1 MITLTL
7 ASLVVSSHL
16 LTFEAPTQTEPPT
29 EVGIS
34 EPGASPESITSTK
47 DGTVYFG
54 STAKGT
60 IYRALPKQT
69 QAEPWI
75 KASEAGLTNVLGV
88 LADEKRKTLWVCSNV
103 ASGRNAAAGGQ
114 TALRSFDLKTGAPKG
129 TYPTPGGGLFNDIAV
144 AKDGT
149 VYISDMSDSRIL
161 CLHPKA
167 TALAVWINDPQ
178 LRGIDGLTFLADGAL
193 YFNNYFNGKFSRVRV
208 QPDGSPGPIVDLETS
223 VKFTRPDGLRTS
235 GAKTLL
241 QIEGSGRLTEI
252 TIDGDKA
259 IAKVLGEGFTQ
270 ASALTQTGKEIL
282 VLIQRTKAVRV
293 AYPKS

>member
-1 MITLTL
+1 MISLTL
-7 ASLVVSSHL
+7 ASLVLSFHL
-16 LTFEAPTQTEPPT
+16 STFDAPTQAETLA

-60 IYRALPKQT
+60 IYRALPKQA

-88 LADEKRKTLWVCSNV
+88 LADEKSRTLWVCSNV
-103 ASGRNAAAGGQ
+103 SSGRNSPAVGQ
-114 TALRSFDLKTGAPKG
+114 TALRSFDLKTGAAKG
-129 TYPTPGGGLFNDIAV
+129 TYPTPGGGLFNDMAI

-149 VYISDMSDSRIL
+149 VYVSDMSDSRIL
-161 CLHPKA
+161 RLKPKA
-167 TALAVWINDPQ
+167 TALDVWVSDPQ

-208 QPDGSPGPIVDLETS
+208 QRDGTAGPIVDLETS

-235 GAKTLL
+235 GAKNML

-259 IAKVLGEGFTQ
+259 TAKVLGEGFTQ
-270 ASALTQTGKEIL
+270 ASALTQHGKEIL

-293 AYPKS
+293 DYPKS

>member
-7 ASLVVSSHL
+7 ATLVFSSHRP
-16 LTFEAPTQTEPPT
+16 TFEAPTQAEPLA
-29 EVGIS
+29 EVTIS

-103 ASGRNAAAGGQ
+103 SSGRNAAAGGQ

-129 TYPTPGGGLFNDIAV
+129 TYPTPGGGLFNDIAIS
-144 AKDGT
+144 KDGT
-149 VYISDMSDSRIL
+149 VYVSDMSDSRIL

-223 VKFTRPDGLRTS
+223 VKFTRPDGLRAS
-235 GAKTLL
+235 GAKTML

-270 ASALTQTGKEIL
+270 ASALTQHGKDIL

-293 AYPKS
+293 DYPKS

>member
-1 MITLTL
+1 MITLTITTL
-7 ASLVVSSHL
+7 AISSHL
-16 LTFEAPTQTEPPT
+16 PKVAPTIQTEPPT

-60 IYRALPKQT
+60 IYRALPKQG

-75 KASEAGLTNVLGV
+75 KATEVGLTNVLGV
-88 LADEKRKTLWVCSNV
+88 LADEKQKTLWVCSNV
-103 ASGRNAAAGGQ
+103 TSGRNSPAVGQ
-114 TALRSFDLKTGAPKG
+114 TALRSFDLKTGAAKG
-129 TYPTPGGGLFNDIAV
+129 TYPTPGSGLFNDIAV

-149 VYISDMSDSRIL
+149 VYISDMSDSRIFRL
-161 CLHPKA
+161 KPKA
-167 TALAVWINDPQ
+167 TALDVWVSDPQ

-208 QPDGSPGPIVDLETS
+208 QRDGTAGPIVDLETS

-235 GAKTLL
+235 GAKTML

-252 TIDGDKA
+252 TVDGDKA
-259 IAKVLGEGFTQ
+259 TAKVLGEGFTQ
-270 ASALTQTGKEIL
+270 ASALTQHGKEIL

>member
-1 MITLTL
+1 MITLTI
-7 ASLVVSSHL
+7 ASLVLSSPVPNFVSS
-16 LTFEAPTQTEPPT
+16 TQAEPPT
-29 EVGIS
+29 EVTIS

-60 IYRALPKQT
+60 IYRALPYQA

-75 KASEAGLTNVLGV
+75 KASEVGLTNVLGV

-103 ASGRNAAAGGQ
+103 SSGRNSPAVGQ
-114 TALRSFDLKTGAPKG
+114 TALQSFDLKTGAPKG

-144 AKDGT
+144 SKDGT
-149 VYISDMSDSRIL
+149 VYVSDMSDSRIL
-161 CLHPKA
+161 RLKPKA
-167 TALAVWINDPQ
+167 TALDVWVNDPQ

-193 YFNNYFNGKFSRVRV
+193 YFNNYFNGKFSRIQLQR
-208 QPDGSPGPIVDLETS
+208 DGTAGPIVDLETS
-223 VKFTRPDGLRTS
+223 VKFTRPDALRTS
-235 GAKTLL
+235 GAKTML

-259 IAKVLGEGFTQ
+259 TAKVLAEGFTQ
-270 ASALTQTGKEIL
+270 ASGLTQHGKEIL
-282 VLIQRTKAVRV
+282 VLVQRTKAVRT

>member
-1 MITLTL
+1 MITLTI
-7 ASLVVSSHL
+7 ASLVLSLPVPNVALS
-16 LTFEAPTQTEPPT
+16 AQTEPPND
-29 EVGIS
+29 VAIS
-34 EPGASPESITSTK
+34 ETGASPESITSTQ

-75 KASEAGLTNVLGV
+75 KASEVGLTNVLGV

-103 ASGRNAAAGGQ
+103 SSGRNAAAGGQ
-114 TALRSFDLKTGAPKG
+114 TALRSFDLKTGSPKG

-149 VYISDMSDSRIL
+149 VYVSDMSDSRIL
-161 CLHPKA
+161 RLQPKA
-167 TALAVWINDPQ
+167 TALDVWVSDPQ

-193 YFNNYFNGKFSRVRV
+193 YFNNYFNGKFSRIQLQR
-208 QPDGSPGPIVDLETS
+208 DGTAGPIVDLETS
-223 VKFTRPDGLRTS
+223 VKFTRPDALRTS
-235 GAKTLL
+235 GAKTML

-259 IAKVLGEGFTQ
+259 TAKVLGEGFTG
-270 ASALTQTGKEIL
+270 ASGLTQVGKEIL
-282 VLIQRTKAVRV
+282 VLVQRTKAVRV
-293 AYPKS
+293 SYPK